1 MPFKQGVRGSNPRWS
16 TKKYPSPFGGGYFF
30 RSLPGSRS
38 LSPSGEIPA
47 GAPKNIPRLSAGEY
61 FFRLLPGRRS
71 LSPSGEIPAGAPKNL
86 LAFWRGIFFSGRSR
100 GVEVY
105 PRQGKSPLEH
115 QKSASITV
123 CLQIFTFSFFTLHY
137 SLHCKMCWRMAIVYF
152 TAPHDCRH
160 PALRTH
166 NHYLQ

>member
-1 MPFKQGVRGSNPRWS
+1 MTEVTPPLENTRF
-16 TKKYPSPFGGGYFF
+16 SPFFDFTVLRPPGIGGGIFF
-30 RSLPGSRS
+30 SGRSRGVEVYPRQGK
-38 LSPSGEIPA
+38 SPLEHQKIS
-47 GAPKNIPRLSAGEY
+47 
-61 FFRLLPGRRS
+61 
-71 LSPSGEIPAGAPKNL
+71 
-86 LAFWRGIFFSGRSR
+86 LAFRRGIFFPGRSR

-123 CLQIFTFSFFTLHY
+123 CLRIFTFSFFTLHY

-152 TAPHDCRH
+152 TAPRDRRH

>member
-1 MPFKQGVRGSNPRWS
+1 MRNSIGVR
-16 TKKYPSPFGGGYFF
+16 
-30 RSLPGSRS
+30 
-38 LSPSGEIPA
+38 IPA
-47 GAPKNIPRLSAGEY
+47 GAPKNLLAFWRGD
-61 FFRLLPGRRS
+61 FFWSLPGSRS

-86 LAFWRGIFFSGRSR
+86 LAFWRGDFFWSLPGSRSLSPLGEIPAGAPKRISRLSAGDSFFGRSR

-152 TAPHDCRH
+152 TAPRDCRH
-160 PALRTH
+160 PAPRAH